1 MFDKIRIPWI
11 PENAEYELRKSMNP
25 KRSNV
30 NTKVNADFS
39 TINISF
45 RTIVEF
51 SLIVKKRKKKI
62 HQERFGNLIII
73 ATKHGRISYRNDW
86 NIVETGCCLCFAVLF
101 FCIQSWGKKNAAEEG
116 GGINFIWKIHKKV
129 SRKDAISK
137 WTVRMFIQ
145 SGELYNGGWHSY
157 K

>member
-1 MFDKIRIPWI
+1 M

-51 SLIVKKRKKKI
+51 SLIVKKKKK
-62 HQERFGNLIII
+62 
-73 ATKHGRISYRNDW
+73 
-86 NIVETGCCLCFAVLF
+86 
-101 FCIQSWGKKNAAEEG
+101 KKRS
-116 GGINFIWKIHKKV
+116 IKK
-129 SRKDAISK
+129 DLEI
-137 WTVRMFIQ
+137 
-145 SGELYNGGWHSY
+145 
-157 K
+157 